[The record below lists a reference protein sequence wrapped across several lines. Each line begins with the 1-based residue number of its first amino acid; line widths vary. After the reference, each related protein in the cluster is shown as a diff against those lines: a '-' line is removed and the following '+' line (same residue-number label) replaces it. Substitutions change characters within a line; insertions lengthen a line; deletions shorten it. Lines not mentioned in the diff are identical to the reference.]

1 MSRIEGAVHAAA
13 AADGGGARSA
23 GDGEVVLEAAHLS
36 KTFAVSRGRGG
47 RRGARLHALTDVS
60 ITLRSGEITALIG
73 ESGSGK
79 STLARVLARLEHQ
92 SEGSVK
98 LRGAEADTR
107 GRRRFQRYVRDVQ
120 LVFQDPFSSLN
131 PMKSVRDHI
140 ARPLR
145 IHGRASSAADAEQ
158 KVQDLL
164 REVQLTPTTQ
174 VAAKFP
180 HELSGGQRQR
190 VAIARALA
198 VQPTVLLADEP
209 VSMLDV
215 SMRLGV
221 LNLLAQIVAQR
232 SVALIYIT
240 HDIASARYFA
250 KRGVV
255 MYAGEVVEEGTCE
268 EITQEPAHP
277 YTQLL
282 ISSAPRVGHDG
293 ERLEAAGSGEPPQ
306 VIDPGPGC
314 RFASRCPFVMDRCR
328 AETPPLIPIGEAR
341 TSRCWLHDEATVA
354 QETPVEARGSHH
366 LTTATHHE
374 TRPSMATANHRE
386 DEA

>member
-1 MSRIEGAVHAAA
+1 MTTPETDIPTGPEGRDAA
-13 AADGGGARSA
+13 SPA
-23 GDGEVVLEAAHLS
+23 GHGEVVLEAVNLS
-36 KTFAVSRGRGG
+36 KTFRVGGRRGG
-47 RRGARLHALTDVS
+47 RRGSRLHALTDVS
-60 ITLRSGEITALIG
+60 LTLRSGEITALIG

-92 SEGSVK
+92 SAGSVR
-98 LRGAEADTR
+98 LRGVEVDTR
-107 GRRRFQRYVRDVQ
+107 GKSRFRRYVRDVQ
-120 LVFQDPFSSLN
+120 MVFQDPFSSLN
-131 PMKSVRDHI
+131 PMKSVKDHI

-145 IHGRASSAADAEQ
+145 IHGRASSAAEAEE
-158 KVQDLL
+158 KVRDLL
-164 REVQLTPTTQ
+164 LEVQLTPTIQ

-198 VQPTVLLADEP
+198 VQPSVLLADEP

-221 LNLLAQIVAQR
+221 LNLLRQIVVER
-232 SVALIYIT
+232 SVALLYIT

-282 ISSAPRVGHDG
+282 ISSAPRVGDDR
-293 ERLEAAGSGEPPQ
+293 ERAEIAGGGEPPK

-314 RFASRCPFVMDRCR
+314 RFASRCAFAMDRCR
-328 AETPPLIPIGEAR
+328 TETPPLIPIGVDR
-341 TSRCWLHDEATVA
+341 TARCWLHDEETVA
-354 QETPVEARGSHH
+354 GEAAAAKSSRIAAP
-366 LTTATHHE
+366 ATSDP
-374 TRPSMATANHRE
+374 TNRPPRPTANHRE
-386 DEA
+386 DHE